1 MLIEES
7 VMSIDR
13 FSQWFRP
20 GFGALSVVLLAGCGG
35 GGSGKPSGVYLA
47 KYPDSP
53 MIFIQK
59 YDFQSGDTVAVT
71 AMGNTET
78 GTYIIAADGLIT
90 ITMPGGHQ
98 AHLKNGSGGCLV
110 GISDAEM
117 VAKGAEEGV
126 NLDEMASYCPD

>member
-1 MLIEES
+1 MAIK
-7 VMSIDR
+7 R
-13 FSQWFRP
+13 FAQSRRLP
-20 GFGALSVVLLAGCGG
+20 CCILLGALLAGCGG

>member
-1 MLIEES
+1 MAIKRLAQSRRLPYCILL
-7 VMSIDR
+7 
-13 FSQWFRP
+13 
-20 GFGALSVVLLAGCGG
+20 GALLAGCGG

-78 GTYIIAADGLIT
+78 GTYIIAEDGLIT
-90 ITMPGGHQ
+90 ITMPDGHQ

-117 VAKGAEEGV
+117 VAKGTEEGV

>member
-1 MLIEES
+1 MAIKRLAQLRRLPCCILL
-7 VMSIDR
+7 
-13 FSQWFRP
+13 
-20 GFGALSVVLLAGCGG
+20 GALLAGCGG

-78 GTYIIAADGLIT
+78 GTYIIAEDGLIT